1 MFCHKSFSFRVDCN
15 KGRSSNRRKLPPP
28 VGATPLPPEA
38 TSLQC
43 KFTTIIHFL
52 PFRVYFYES
61 NMYAFTLQS
70 CQMAISAPYFL
81 PFRIPEKANELFG
94 WCVLCFCS
102 DEHGQKALCYLP
114 ECIVPNRLVNDVPC
128 RPLCEGPFHQ
138 TILNNCH
145 EDTKR
150 HHNSASP
157 PSPIAIIALIVGATL
172 SQPLLST
179 SPPLSLPTSV
189 VRYFLMSHIRS

>member
-61 NMYAFTLQS
+61 NIFFSYYSFTEVDIGNVFSCFDFTKVDIFTFFTAFSLIEVDRFYYICVS
-70 CQMAISAPYFL
+70 SVLSAF
-81 PFRIPEKANELFG
+81 FR
-94 WCVLCFCS
+94 
-102 DEHGQKALCYLP
+102 
-114 ECIVPNRLVNDVPC
+114 
-128 RPLCEGPFHQ
+128 
-138 TILNNCH
+138 
-145 EDTKR
+145 
-150 HHNSASP
+150 
-157 PSPIAIIALIVGATL
+157 
-172 SQPLLST
+172 
-179 SPPLSLPTSV
+179 LSLTNFGSV
-189 VRYFLMSHIRS
+189 ESSLDSKLFFRGNSPL